1 LKLKLITALAALPL
15 AAAAH
20 AGNLYSACEYED
32 GNTGKRPFT
41 QLFTLSDD
49 HLDDGYGGSYFEKTV
64 AWEKDNPV
72 DKYTTTR
79 PIGSY
84 RQERFVGQFK
94 KFVESKD
101 SHARC
106 WATTDK
112 ERALTWYRR
121 MLADGRYDKFTIQDW
136 RPTKDAFVSVEQWPP
151 N

>member
-1 LKLKLITALAALPL
+1 MKLKLLTALVAVPL
-15 AAAAH
+15 SAAAY

-41 QLFTLSDD
+41 QLFTVNDD
-49 HLDDGYGGSYFEKTV
+49 NLDDGYGGSQFDKTA

-72 DKYTTTR
+72 DTTTR

-84 RQERFVGQFK
+84 KQDRFVGQFK

-101 SHARC
+101 SHATC
-106 WATTDK
+106 WMTTDK
-112 ERALTWYRR
+112 ERAFAWYRKR
-121 MLADGRYDKFTIQDW
+121 LADGRYEKFTLQDW
-136 RPTKDAFVSVEQWPP
+136 RPSKGSFVSVEQWPP

>member
-1 LKLKLITALAALPL
+1 MKLKLITALVALPL
-15 AAAAH
+15 SAAAY

-49 HLDDGYGGSYFEKTV
+49 HLDDGYGGSQFDKTL
-64 AWEKDNPV
+64 AWEKEFPV

-84 RQERFVGQFK
+84 KQDRFVGQFK
-94 KFVESKD
+94 KFVEAKD
-101 SHARC
+101 SHASC
-106 WATTDK
+106 WMTTDK

-121 MLADGRYDKFTIQDW
+121 MLADGRYEKFTLQDW
-136 RPTKDAFVSVEQWPP
+136 RPSNGSFVSVEQWPP

>member
-1 LKLKLITALAALPL
+1 MKLKLFAALVALPL
-15 AAAAH
+15 SAAAN

-49 HLDDGYGGSYFEKTV
+49 HLDDGYGGSQFDKTA

-79 PIGSY
+79 QIGSY
-84 RQERFVGQFK
+84 RQDRFVGQFK
-94 KFVESKD
+94 KFVEAKD
-101 SHARC
+101 SHATC
-106 WATTDK
+106 WQTTDK
-112 ERALTWYRR
+112 ERALTRYRR
-121 MLADGRYDKFTIQDW
+121 MLADGRYVKFTLQDW
-136 RPTKDAFVSVEQWPP
+136 RPTEGAFISVEEWPP

>member
-1 LKLKLITALAALPL
+1 MKLKLITALAALPL
-15 AAAAH
+15 SAAAN
-20 AGNLYSACEYED
+20 AGNLYSACEYQD
-32 GNTGKRPFT
+32 PDTGKHPFT

-49 HLDDGYGGSYFEKTV
+49 NLDDGYGGSQFDKTA

-84 RQERFVGQFK
+84 KRDLFVGQFM
-94 KFVESKD
+94 KFVEAKD
-101 SHARC
+101 SHATC
-106 WATTDK
+106 WQTTDK

-121 MLADGRYDKFTIQDW
+121 VLADGRYERSTLQDW
-136 RPTKDAFVSVEQWPP
+136 RPKKGDFVAVEQWPP